1 MINIYDL
8 IKFPDKDTREAIR
21 LKYSVFSRYK
31 QIPLNIL
38 KKYEGTFLCEFE
50 NYEIVITWINE
61 YNHLLFFMLIPLYQA
76 IDTYE
81 KIRDC
86 EIASD
91 LFQNLRALFYYYS
104 EIVSYYIDCAF
115 EKSAQIF
122 NAMFNLRINE
132 GRGCINKIMKE
143 IRKRAEESA
152 IINEVLVKLE
162 AIHTDKYYCDLANIR
177 NKNTHYIKV
186 HHGNLYNVYDPKS
199 KVTSTCVSEVIEPD
213 EVLDTIFLA
222 MELLDDYTSF
232 IESILYKYYRSI

>member
-1 MINIYDL
+1 
-8 IKFPDKDTREAIR
+8 
-21 LKYSVFSRYK
+21 
-31 QIPLNIL
+31 
-38 KKYEGTFLCEFE
+38 
-50 NYEIVITWINE
+50 
-61 YNHLLFFMLIPLYQA
+61 MLIPLYQA

-132 GRGCINKIMKE
+132 DRGCINKIMKE

-162 AIHTDKYYCDLANIR
+162 AIHTDKYYCDLLI
-177 NKNTHYIKV
+177 
-186 HHGNLYNVYDPKS
+186 
-199 KVTSTCVSEVIEPD
+199 SETKTLI
-213 EVLDTIFLA
+213 I
-222 MELLDDYTSF
+222 
-232 IESILYKYYRSI
+232 